1 MNYEQVLSEIINFR
15 NERHWQKYHTLPA
28 LARALNIEAGEVSEH
43 FLWQDAK
50 PDDEVV
56 SDSKEKQELEMEL
69 ADTLTYA
76 YYMCEKLGVNPND
89 LVHEKLQQNK
99 QRHWRFDDK

>member
-1 MNYEQVLSEIINFR
+1 MNYEYVIDELIAFR
-15 NERHWQKYHTLPA
+15 DSKKWQRYHTLPA
-28 LARALNIEAGEVSEH
+28 LARALTIEAAEVSEH

-50 PDDEVV
+50 SDDEVI
-56 SDSKEKQELEMEL
+56 SDDKEKQELEMEL

-99 QRHWRFDDK
+99 QRHWRFDD